1 MIDYTNKPINELRRK
16 DRGKDEVWIKN
27 FLKRAPYG
35 VLATEN
41 GGQPFININLFVY
54 DEDSHAIFL
63 HTAHVGRTRAN
74 VESNPQVCFS
84 ASEMGRLL
92 PADEAIEASVEYS
105 SVIVFGRA
113 SLVANE
119 QIAKHGLQLLMDKYF
134 PHLRPGSDYRPTS
147 AEDLKLTAV
156 YRIDIESWSGKQ
168 KKAPDDFPGA
178 FSYSETG

>member
-1 MIDYTNKPINELRRK
+1 MDYTNKPINELRRK
-16 DRGKDEVWIKN
+16 DRGKDELWIKD
-27 FLKRAPYG
+27 FLNRAPYG

-41 GGQPFININLFVY
+41 GGQPFINTNLFVY
-54 DEDSHAIFL
+54 DEDSQAIYL
-63 HTAHVGRTRAN
+63 HTAHVGRTRIN
-74 VESNPQVCFS
+74 VEANPRVCFS

-92 PADEAIEASVEYS
+92 PADEAIESSVEYS

-113 SLVANE
+113 SVITDE
-119 QIAKHGLQLLMDKYF
+119 QEAKLGLQLLMDKYL

-147 AEDLKLTAV
+147 EDDLKLTAV

-178 FSYSETG
+178 FFYSEMG